1 MLTRGIAGGTAATG
15 LVRGGIL
22 AGIVGPIVAW
32 GLTLVVIASWP
43 GYDPIRQSV
52 SILVDAPLGW
62 LQTLAFAISGLLGAA
77 WAFGL
82 SAVLGATDRDRTIV
96 RSPLLVQ
103 AVIVFGFAILPTDA
117 IGLPTTTIGTL
128 HLLDFYLYAVTMPV
142 TLLALGLV
150 MRRDP
155 RWQGS
160 VRPTL
165 VAAGLAIAGIA
176 LTPATLDGPLTP
188 WLGLLERLFIAI
200 PSAWQ
205 LGVGIVAWRLI
216 GTRSRRPRARM

>member
-1 MLTRGIAGGTAATG
+1 
-15 LVRGGIL
+15 VRLGIL

-32 GLTLVVIASWP
+32 GLTLVVIVTWA

-62 LQTLAFAISGLLGAA
+62 LQTLAFAISGLSGAA

-82 SAVLGATDRDRTIV
+82 SAVLGSDARDRATV
-96 RSPLLVQ
+96 RALLLVQ
-103 AVIVFGFAILPTDA
+103 AIIVFGFAVLPTDA
-117 IGLPTTTIGTL
+117 IGLPTSTIGTL
-128 HLLDFYLYAVTMPV
+128 HLIDFYLYAVTMPL

-155 RWQGS
+155 SWRES
-160 VRPTL
+160 VGPTL
-165 VAAGLAIAGIA
+165 VAAALAIVGIA

-200 PSAWQ
+200 PSVWQ
-205 LGVGIVAWRLI
+205 LGAGIVAWRFT
-216 GTRSRRPRARM
+216 GTRSHRPRART